1 MRALLLCA
9 GVMATL
15 PAWGTEITWS
25 VENGFP
31 VIRGTEAFKKLKAA
45 WAPGTSAEQFL
56 GTQDANLLRQLLPK
70 TPETLWNPAT
80 GLYDKAAMFNR
91 RHTII
96 AKASGTPPG
105 ADCVWFTD
113 KKQYGKASPCADDF
127 PITLNESVNIEL
139 SVKPIGGDEGTTN
152 VFIRTYTILAFGDSF
167 SSGES
172 NPDRPAVGSDTALLK
187 LVKGSGILRAGGYAD
202 GHFTQNADWW
212 DTTCHRS
219 LLSWQSMYALKMAIN
234 DPHRVVRFASFSCSG
249 AEVYD
254 GFFRAQI
261 NPPATDISDRVR
273 VWPYRDGSN
282 YRELISR
289 IPGEEPEQVKLKD
302 PTLNKSQL
310 NAAIHLLCPDTPK
323 PRGGHFNIRAQ
334 DTELGNRHYYGKVE
348 FDKCQTRLQPVDE
361 VLMSFGGNDVGFSGV
376 VKYSLVP
383 KEVYSSDWSDS
394 SNWAKAA
401 YGRYYDNGKQGWL
414 NLLRTHLKVVS
425 PKAGANAATHHLGNI
440 YSDLALSLEK
450 NLGVPRERVKAM
462 LYPNPLQT
470 PLPKTCDNRL
480 DMGNVALTEQ
490 VVADSFYAPGFR
502 DRAKFFKFYITN
514 ADAKITEDQFIL
526 PLRAIQE
533 TEIKANRWVKIDSQP
548 AFKGRSLCAVSL
560 ECEADG
566 VCSENDRFAW
576 TKKNGEKDA
585 SLMAIDSFA
594 KWNAYGI
601 RGRSLRTGNDTF
613 MSQARFDKKGNIIED
628 WANGSVHPDAK
639 SHALIADSIPPW
651 MCTI

>member
-9 GVMATL
+9 GLMAAVPTW
-15 PAWGTEITWS
+15 ATEITWS

-31 VIRGTEAFKKLKAA
+31 VIRGAKAFQKFKDEWK
-45 WAPGTSAEQFL
+45 PGMSAEGFIA
-56 GTQDANLLRQLLPK
+56 TQDADKLRQLLPK

-80 GLYDKAAMFNR
+80 GLYDKGAMFNR
-91 RHTII
+91 KHTII

-113 KKQYGKASPCADDF
+113 GKQYGKASPCSDSF
-127 PITLNESVNIEL
+127 PISLNESVNIEL
-139 SVKPIGGDEGTTN
+139 SVKPVGGDEGSTN

-172 NPDRPAVGSDTALLK
+172 NPDRPAVGSGAVLTK
-187 LVKGSGILRAGGYAD
+187 LNKGSGILRAGGYAD

-219 LLSWQSMYALKMAIN
+219 LLSWQSMYAMKMAIN

-249 AEVYD
+249 AEIYD
-254 GFFRAQI
+254 GFFRAQM
-261 NPPATDISDRVR
+261 NPPATDISDRVS
-273 VWPYRDGSN
+273 VWSYRDGSN

-289 IPGEEPEQVKLKD
+289 IPGEEPEQVKLKH
-302 PTLNKSQL
+302 PTLNRSQL
-310 NAAIHLLCPDTPK
+310 NAAIHLLCPETPK
-323 PRGGHFNIRAQ
+323 PRGGQFVRRKQ
-334 DTELGNRHYYGKVE
+334 DIELGNRHYYGKVE
-348 FDKCQTRLQPVDE
+348 FDQCQKRMQPVDE

-383 KEVYSSDWSDS
+383 KEVYSSNWSDS

-414 NLLRTHLKVVS
+414 NLLRMHLKVIS
-425 PKAGANAATHHLGNI
+425 PKDGANAARNQLDKL
-440 YSDLALSLEK
+440 YSDLALSLDK
-450 NLGVPRERVKAM
+450 DLGVPRERVKAM

-470 PLPKTCDNRL
+470 PLPKACGYRL

-502 DRAKFFKFYITN
+502 DRAKYFKFYITN
-514 ADAKITEDQFIL
+514 ADAKSTEDEFIF
-526 PLRAIQE
+526 PLRAIQAK
-533 TEIKANRWVKIDSQP
+533 EITANHWVQIDSQP
-548 AFKGRSLCAVSL
+548 AFKGRSLCSVSV
-560 ECEADG
+560 ECEDNG
-566 VCSENDRFAW
+566 VCSESDRFAW
-576 TKKNGEKDA
+576 TKKDGEKDP
-585 SLMAIDSFA
+585 SLTPIESFS
-594 KWNAYGI
+594 KWNAYGT
-601 RGRSLRTGNDTF
+601 RGRSLRTGNDTL
-613 MSQARFDKKGNIIED
+613 MSQARFDKNGNIIED
-628 WANGSVHPDAK
+628 WGNGSVHPDAK
-639 SHALIADSIPPW
+639 SHALIADSIPSW